1 MSDNLEQ
8 QLKRYVLDS
17 YAVLAYL
24 KQEVGYEIVL
34 NRIEETKKGK
44 NRLFMNLFNL
54 GEVLYIVERERGLF
68 AAQGVL
74 ALIDELPVIMEL
86 ADRELTLAA
95 AHLKAQYPIAYADCF
110 AVALAQQKGA
120 TLISGDPDFEKVA
133 EVVAL
138 EWLPKRNSYDIR

>member
-1 MSDNLEQ
+1 MSDNSEQ
-8 QLKRYVLDS
+8 QLKCYVLDS

-24 KQEVGYEIVL
+24 KQEAGYEIVL

-68 AAQGVL
+68 AAQEVL

-138 EWLPKRNSYDIR
+138 EWLPERSSYDIR